1 MVSLRISAPPGIESE
16 KRKEIAVEG
25 RQPGGGGLVG
35 LKACKTAIIAY
46 W

>member
-25 RQPGGGGLVG
+25 RQPGGGGAGGVEG
-35 LKACKTAIIAY
+35 L
-46 W
+46 